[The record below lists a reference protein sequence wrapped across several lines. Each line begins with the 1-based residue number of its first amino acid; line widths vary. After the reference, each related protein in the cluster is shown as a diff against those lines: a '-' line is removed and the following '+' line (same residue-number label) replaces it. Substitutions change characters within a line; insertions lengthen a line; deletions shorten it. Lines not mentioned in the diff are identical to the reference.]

1 MPPSHLTRADL
12 EALRAFHGHLGPYAL
27 AGVRLGRYA
36 VAGLNAERH
45 FGLEADVYCP
55 DRPPPSCFMDGVQW
69 STGCTMGK
77 RNLRHHVAE
86 GVEVRFLNRRTGE
99 ALRLRLKTQAIA
111 QAVEAMREQNDEA
124 GAAALDALS
133 DEELLE
139 EIADA

>member
-1 MPPSHLTRADL
+1 MAGHLSANDL

-36 VAGLNAERH
+36 VASLRAERH
-45 FGLEADVYCP
+45 FGLEADVRCP

-69 STGCTMGK
+69 STGCTIGK
-77 RNLRHHVAE
+77 RNLRHETGE

-99 ALRLRLKTQAIA
+99 TLRLRLRTDAIER
-111 QAVEAMREQNDEA
+111 AVRVMQEHDDEA
-124 GAAALDALS
+124 GAAALDAMP

-139 EIADA
+139 ELPDE